1 MSIPVSVTGG
11 KPSTPPGLDNNTKVK
26 DGSNSNKV
34 KDVESPA
41 SATAKLRA
49 SSNSAIVQTSLNVA
63 ISAGND
69 PLALLLKSAINGIN
83 EELAPTLGKDAI
95 QNAAATQDNS
105 PEATAGRIV
114 QLSTAFYDA
123 FRQQKGLEDTEETRK
138 QFIDVI
144 QGGFE
149 KGFKEA
155 QDVLEGL
162 KVLGGDVAAGIGK
175 TYDLVLKG
183 YQDFIK
189 PPAPA
194 DETGGTG
201 STTATAGTLAGRP
214 IENGMRIDPVG
225 GSKTGA
231 TGKT

>member
-1 MSIPVSVTGG
+1 MSIPVSVSGG
-11 KPSTPPGLDNNTKVK
+11 KPSTPPGLDNNNKVK
-26 DGSNSNKV
+26 DGSHSNKV

-41 SATAKLRA
+41 SAIAKARA

-69 PLALLLKSAINGIN
+69 PLALLLKSAISGIN
-83 EELAPTLGKDAI
+83 DALEPTLGKDAI

-114 QLSTAFYDA
+114 QQSTAFYDA

-162 KVLGGDVAAGIGK
+162 KVLNTDAVSGINK
-175 TYDLVLKG
+175 THDLVLKA

-194 DETGGTG
+194 DQTGGTG
-201 STTATAGTLAGRP
+201 STTGSTGTTAAK
-214 IENGMRIDPVG
+214 V
-225 GSKTGA
+225 
-231 TGKT
+231 

>member
-11 KPSTPPGLDNNTKVK
+11 KLSTPPGLDNANKVK
-26 DGSNSNKV
+26 DGTESNKV
-34 KDVESPA
+34 KETESPA
-41 SATAKLRA
+41 AAVAKSRA
-49 SSNSAIVQTSLNVA
+49 AANSAIVQTSLNVA

-123 FRQQKGLEDTEETRK
+123 FRQQKGLDDSEETRK

-162 KVLGGDVAAGIGK
+162 KVLGGDVAAGIDK
-175 TYDLVLKG
+175 TYGLVLKG

-189 PPAPA
+189 PPQPA
-194 DETGGTG
+194 ELPASTGA
-201 STTATAGTLAGRP
+201 SAAGTLNGRP
-214 IENGMRIDPVG
+214 IDNGMRIDQP
-225 GSKTGA
+225 
-231 TGKT
+231 TGKSSGAAKS

>member
-1 MSIPVSVTGG
+1 MSIPVSVSNG
-11 KPSTPPGLDNNTKVK
+11 KPSSPPGLENHSKVK
-26 DGSNSNKV
+26 DNTHSNKI

-41 SATAKLRA
+41 SATAKARA

-69 PLALLLKSAINGIN
+69 PLALLLRSAIEGVN
-83 EELAPTLGKDAI
+83 EALEPTLGKDAI
-95 QNAAATQDNS
+95 QKAAASQDNS

-123 FRQQKGLEDTEETRK
+123 FRQQKGLEDSEETRK

-162 KVLGGDVAAGIGK
+162 KVLGGEIAAGIDK
-175 TYDLVLKG
+175 TYKLVLKG

-194 DETGGTG
+194 DETGGSG
-201 STTATAGTLAGRP
+201 STEGSTASNA
-214 IENGMRIDPVG
+214 V
-225 GSKTGA
+225 
-231 TGKT
+231 

>member
-1 MSIPVSVTGG
+1 MSIPVSVSNG
-11 KPSTPPGLDNNTKVK
+11 KLSSPPGLENNNKVK
-26 DGSNSNKV
+26 DGSNSNKI

-41 SATAKLRA
+41 SATAKARA

-69 PLALLLKSAINGIN
+69 PLALLLRSAIEGVN
-83 EELAPTLGKDAI
+83 EALAPTLGKDAI

-123 FRQQKGLEDTEETRK
+123 FRQQKGLEDSEETRK

-144 QGGFE
+144 EGGFK

-162 KVLGGDVAAGIGK
+162 KVLGGEIAAGIDK
-175 TYDLVLKG
+175 TYELVLKA

-194 DETGGTG
+194 EETG
-201 STTATAGTLAGRP
+201 ATAGTDSTAK
-214 IENGMRIDPVG
+214 V
-225 GSKTGA
+225 
-231 TGKT
+231 